1 MLDEIRSDMQARLE
15 DLLGEIDK
23 LSRAL
28 AALTSSDGESARS
41 DRVAPASGAAGES
54 VTKST
59 RRVPP
64 ARTASVPPWPP
75 APASSAAAPTRA
87 RTVPG
92 ATKTAVL
99 GALGN
104 GNAMTAGEIAAATGL
119 ARASVST
126 TLSKLATSGEIA
138 KAARGYQLQRESDT
152 TRKPAQPRPSVS
164 TVTTS
169 PSPQAAEPPVAEPPA
184 AEPAAEPPTAEPTA
198 VQPQAVEPLAA
209 EPPAVEPQVAEPPA
223 AEPPAA
229 EPSAVEP
236 PAAEPL
242 APELPAAEPPAA
254 ERQVATRHALLAA
267 LAGGGAMTADEVA
280 TATGLGRASVSST
293 LSKLAKAGEL
303 RSSARGYQL
312 ASVEPA
318 QRFYFGIEDEVTPRA
333 VVASLP
339 ELEAAIAVCGPG
351 VLRHHCAEH
360 DFSRWVAGVLRNEP
374 LADAIAA
381 AEAQLSVDSP
391 TETVEHARR
400 ALTAALQARHATQR

>member
-1 MLDEIRSDMQARLE
+1 MLDQIRRDMQARLE

-23 LSRAL
+23 LRRAL
-28 AALTSSDGESARS
+28 AALTSSESETASS
-41 DRVAPASGAAGES
+41 DRAAPASGSAGES
-54 VTKST
+54 VTKTT
-59 RRVPP
+59 RRAPQT
-64 ARTASVPPWPP
+64 RTASPPAAAPAAA

-87 RTVPG
+87 RTAQG
-92 ATKTAVL
+92 ATKIAVL
-99 GALGN
+99 GALGD
-104 GNAMTAGEIAAATGL
+104 GNAMTAGEIADATGL

-126 TLSKLATSGEIA
+126 TLSKLAASGEIA

-152 TRKPAQPRPSVS
+152 TRKRARRRPSVS

-169 PSPQAAEPPVAEPPA
+169 PSPQAAEPPVAEP
-184 AEPAAEPPTAEPTA
+184 TA
-198 VQPQAVEPLAA
+198 VEPQAVEPFAA
-209 EPPAVEPQVAEPPA
+209 EPHAAEPQVAEPPA

-229 EPSAVEP
+229 EP
-236 PAAEPL
+236 PAAEP
-242 APELPAAEPPAA
+242 
-254 ERQVATRHALLAA
+254 QVATRHAVLAA
-267 LAGGGAMTADEVA
+267 LAGGSAMTAEEVA

-303 RSSARGYQL
+303 RRAARGYQL
-312 ASVEPA
+312 AGVEAA
-318 QRFYFGIEDEVTPRA
+318 QRFYFGIEDDVTPRA

-339 ELEAAIAVCGPG
+339 GLEAAIAVCGPG

-381 AEAQLSVDSP
+381 AEAQLSADSP

-400 ALTAALQARHATQR
+400 ALTAALEARHATQR